1 MVTKE
6 ALQLAVVFLV
16 FSRFTTHQA
25 WAEQECYQEKIKVM
39 NDCKKTIT
47 KHGRYIAPSPLC
59 CHVVEA
65 SGMACICSIL
75 LPEDEDEIG
84 PSKLVRQAKDCQKP
98 VPVGSK
104 CGSITVEQ

>member
-6 ALQLAVVFLV
+6 ALPLAVVFL
-16 FSRFTTHQA
+16 
-25 WAEQECYQEKIKVM
+25 
-39 NDCKKTIT
+39 KTIT